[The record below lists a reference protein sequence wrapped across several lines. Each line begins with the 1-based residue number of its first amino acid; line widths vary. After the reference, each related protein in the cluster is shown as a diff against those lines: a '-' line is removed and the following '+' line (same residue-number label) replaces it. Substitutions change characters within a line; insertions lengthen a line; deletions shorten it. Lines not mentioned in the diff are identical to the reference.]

1 MMKRREQRRI
11 GGAER
16 RRPWPLLTEPEDDRL
31 APPRLEILESGEQR
45 QILIGGGEEEADL
58 RVLRRRQVP
67 QGLEPSGQG
76 LAIRHG
82 RVETSRFQV
91 LKSSEQLRHRLQVG
105 IVTLRRVR
113 RVPSQELKLREE
125 TVRQG
130 SGGLFLGGQNR
141 QPRAGRVQP
150 ARRQLQ
156 DTLSQNRQ
164 RPQRTAPAQRP
175 KEALEPAEV
184 AARQA
189 LPYGAVGHLRPFH
202 GEGRAGEIRDLLGGE
217 DQDLVVDAPPVQLLE
232 PRQSRLLAFLLLL
245 EAPLL
250 AAHGS
255 TATSS
260 ASSSSSRS
268 SSSAGS
274 TSSGL
279 ASGAARISS

>member
-58 RVLRRRQVP
+58 RVLRR
-67 QGLEPSGQG
+67 
-76 LAIRHG
+76 
-82 RVETSRFQV
+82 
-91 LKSSEQLRHRLQVG
+91 
-105 IVTLRRVR
+105 RRVR